1 MRLSVFVKGLW
12 HETCSDQIA
21 ETLYEATSQTETFYQ
36 RKLAARA
43 CRSTRPRVY
52 ICVERNILLIV
63 EHKSYVAHIY
73 VAVTQLTQMEYQQHF
88 IYYKYF
94 YQTDLVCQKIC
105 INQESWLLN
114 WTAHK
119 CTCQATRRL
128 RRSSRSC
135 KLFLP
140 SQPQPSLLSGSFII
154 GVYVIDNI
162 LVSLP
167 PSFFIMHLVPL
178 VVE

>member
-12 HETCSDQIA
+12 YQMCSDQIA
-21 ETLYEATSQTETFYQ
+21 ETLRSHIANWDFLPAEARSPCVQINKTESF
-36 RKLAARA
+36 
-43 CRSTRPRVY
+43 Y
-52 ICVERNILLIV
+52 ICVERSILLIV

-114 WTAHK
+114 
-119 CTCQATRRL
+119 
-128 RRSSRSC
+128 SSQV
-135 KLFLP
+135 FVP
-140 SQPQPSLLSGSFII
+140 SNKALAAIE
-154 GVYVIDNI
+154 
-162 LVSLP
+162 
-167 PSFFIMHLVPL
+167 PL
-178 VVE
+178 M

>member
-1 MRLSVFVKGLW
+1 MFWSNCWDIIRSHIANWDFLPAEARSPCV
-12 HETCSDQIA
+12 QINK
-21 ETLYEATSQTETFYQ
+21 TESF
-36 RKLAARA
+36 
-43 CRSTRPRVY
+43 Y
-52 ICVERNILLIV
+52 ICVERSILLIV